1 MASKSTLSIENLE
14 RLGTARLAELLMEIS
29 QGDAATQRFLR
40 LALAE
45 AANPEELGPLVRKR
59 LRELSRSQ
67 TWVDGAKQKAL
78 QQDLDSL
85 RRTIAEKIAGHS
97 PSDALSLLW
106 QFLAL
111 APSVYER
118 CDDSHGGI
126 GEIFAEARDDMSAI
140 AQAAK
145 PDASALA
152 AQIYA
157 SLNDNGYGQYD
168 GLIGMFS
175 ESLGAAGLDRLK
187 SLFDARLADRSLSD
201 WQRSTSR
208 YALQDIADA
217 MGDADAF
224 AAQYDSETQTVPA
237 NAARVA
243 ERFLNAGR
251 PEDAMTALGAARIDA
266 GTHLTADWDRVRI
279 NTLDA
284 LGQTE
289 EAQLARW
296 NVFERSLA
304 PDHLRAFLER
314 LPDFEDQEA
323 EDRAMAHA
331 RQFGNVH
338 AALHFLLVW
347 PALGQIAKLIE
358 ARWEELDGN
367 YYELLSPAV
376 DVLEAD
382 YPLATTLACR
392 VLIDHTLN
400 KAKSTR
406 YRHAARHLSTC
417 KRLAS
422 SLTSQASIQ
431 DHEAYVEM
439 LRARHGRK
447 PAFWSL
453 VE

>member
-1 MASKSTLSIENLE
+1 MASKATLSTENLE

-29 QGDAATQRFLR
+29 HGDAATQRFLR

-59 LRELSRSQ
+59 LRELSRSR
-67 TWVDGAKQKAL
+67 TWVDGVKQKAL
-78 QQDLDSL
+78 RQDLDSL
-85 RRTIAEKIAGHS
+85 RRTIAEKIAGYS

-126 GEIFAEARDDMSAI
+126 GGIFAEAREDMHAI

-145 PDASALA
+145 PDALALA
-152 AQIYA
+152 VQIYA

-168 GLIGMFS
+168 GLISAFA
-175 ESLGAAGLDRLK
+175 ESLGAVGLEHLK
-187 SLFDARLADRSLSD
+187 SLFEARLADRSLSD
-201 WQRSTSR
+201 WERSTSR

-224 AAQYDSETQTVPA
+224 AAQYDSETRTVPA
-237 NAARVA
+237 IAARVA
-243 ERFLNAGR
+243 ERYLSAGR
-251 PEDAMTALGAARIDA
+251 PEDAMTALGAARMDA
-266 GTHLTADWDRVRI
+266 GTHLSAEWDRVRI

-284 LGQTE
+284 LGETD
-289 EAQLARW
+289 EAQVARW
-296 NVFERSLA
+296 NVFERCLA
-304 PDHLRAFLER
+304 PDHLRAFLQR
-314 LPDFEDQEA
+314 LPDFEDEEA
-323 EDRAMAHA
+323 EDRAMVHA
-331 RQFGNVH
+331 KQFGNVH
-338 AALHFLLVW
+338 TALHFLLAW
-347 PALGQIAKLIE
+347 PALCQTAQLIE
-358 ARWEELDGN
+358 SRWEELDGN
-367 YYELLSPAV
+367 CYELLSPAV
-376 DVLEAD
+376 DVLEAG
-382 YPLATTLACR
+382 YPLAATLACR

-417 KRLAS
+417 ERLAT
-422 SLTSQASIQ
+422 SLPSQASIQ
-431 DHEAYVEM
+431 DHEAYVRM